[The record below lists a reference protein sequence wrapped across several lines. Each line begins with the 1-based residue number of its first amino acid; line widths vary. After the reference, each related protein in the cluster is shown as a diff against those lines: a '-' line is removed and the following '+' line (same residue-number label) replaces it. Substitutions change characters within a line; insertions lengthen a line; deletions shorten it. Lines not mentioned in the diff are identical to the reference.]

1 MKKNKLYISILAA
14 LMVLPACAQKR
25 KVPAKKK
32 VVPVVEVVED
42 PKFVE
47 MLEATQQIVFIDSIV
62 VNKQEFLQFY
72 KLTSEAG
79 TIAAY
84 NNFFKSEDQPYS
96 TVYVNQLGNKCWYAN
111 DGHLY
116 TSDLL
121 GSQWSE
127 PAPLE
132 GLGRFQ
138 RANYPYMLSD
148 GMTLY
153 FAAISNEGLGGLD
166 IYVSRYD
173 SESGKFLLSENI
185 GLPFNS
191 DANDYMYA
199 IDEFNSIGFFATDRR
214 QPEGKV
220 CIYTFIPNQKRV
232 VYTSEEFDGDT
243 IRSRARI
250 DRIADTWGD
259 GEARQLALERL
270 MTEKQIQ
277 TTKKPKQD
285 FSFIINDNLVYTKL
299 TDFRDADN
307 RDRYNELCAM
317 RNRYESLRAE
327 LEKSRNYYATKARQA
342 EKENLHS
349 QILNSEKTFYQ
360 LELGI
365 QQLEKDIR
373 IAENRNL
380 KP

>member
-1 MKKNKLYISILAA
+1 
-14 LMVLPACAQKR
+14 MVLPACAQKR

-47 MLEATQQIVFIDSIV
+47 MLEATQQIVFIDSVV

-232 VYTSEEFDGDT
+232 VYTSDEFDGDT

-259 GEARQLALERL
+259 GEARQQALERL
-270 MTEKQIQ
+270 MAEKQIQ
-277 TTKKPKQD
+277 TPKKPKQE
-285 FSFIINDNLVYTKL
+285 FSFVINDNLVYTKL

-317 RNRYESLRAE
+317 RNRYESLRTE

-342 EKENLHS
+342 EKENLHA

-360 LELGI
+360 LEQGI
-365 QQLEKDIR
+365 RQLEKDIR
-373 IAENRNL
+373 IAENRTL